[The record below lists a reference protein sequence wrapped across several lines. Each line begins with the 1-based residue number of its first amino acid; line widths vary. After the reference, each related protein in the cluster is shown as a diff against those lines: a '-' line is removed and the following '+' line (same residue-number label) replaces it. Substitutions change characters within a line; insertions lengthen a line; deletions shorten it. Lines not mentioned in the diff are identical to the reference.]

1 MMKWKLFLSGFL
13 ALALGAPA
21 LWAADPG
28 APFQQ
33 FTISDKTRIPGA
45 TLKPGSYNIQVV
57 DHLSDRVIVRVEGN
71 GGSTHSTF
79 LGLPNSSL
87 GKPAVP
93 GPITWG
99 NAAQGTQYLRG
110 WYFPNSASAIEFVY
124 PKGDAVAIAKSNQ
137 AKVPAIDPASEGKV
151 ADKELSKDDMELV
164 TLWLLSSTQ
173 VGPNDS
179 TPAIKAERY
188 QQVASAQTN
197 EPPRPQVSSGAST
210 SSGSSYSGA
219 STSSGSSYSGSASS
233 GSNADVSQ
241 QASVS
246 KPKPVHRKPVI
257 AQLPHTAS
265 SLPLFFLSAVF
276 LFAAA
281 AAMRMYRWR
290 RGL

>member
-28 APFQQ
+28 APSQQ

-210 SSGSSYSGA
+210 SSGSTYSG
-219 STSSGSSYSGSASS
+219 STASGSSAS

-241 QASVS
+241 QAAVRT
-246 KPKPVHRKPVI
+246 PKAVHRKPVI
-257 AQLPHTAS
+257 TQLPHTAS
-265 SLPLFFLSAVF
+265 LLPLISLLAVF

>member
-1 MMKWKLFLSGFL
+1 MKGLIWMMKWKLLLVGFL
-13 ALALGAPA
+13 ALAVGGPQTWALGPDAVS
-21 LWAADPG
+21 
-28 APFQQ
+28 QQ

-45 TLKPGSYNIQVV
+45 TLKPGSYSIQVV
-57 DHLSDRVIVRVEGN
+57 DHLSDRLIVRVEGN

-99 NAAQGTQYLRG
+99 NAAQGTSYLRG

-124 PKGDAVAIAKSNQ
+124 PKGEAVAIAKSNQ

-151 ADKELSKDDMELV
+151 ADRDLSKDDMEVV
-164 TLWLLSSTQ
+164 TLWLLSSTE

-188 QQVASAQTN
+188 QQVASAQTP
-197 EPPRPQVSSGAST
+197 EPLPARSQRSSAAST
-210 SSGSSYSGA
+210 SSAPSSSAPSSSAGSSDG
-219 STSSGSSYSGSASS
+219 
-233 GSNADVSQ
+233 SQ
-241 QASVS
+241 QAVAST
-246 KPKPVHRKPVI
+246 PRTVHRKPVI

-265 SLPLFFLSAVF
+265 SLPLLFMLAAFL
-276 LFAAA
+276 LAAA
-281 AAMRMYRWR
+281 AGMRAYRWR